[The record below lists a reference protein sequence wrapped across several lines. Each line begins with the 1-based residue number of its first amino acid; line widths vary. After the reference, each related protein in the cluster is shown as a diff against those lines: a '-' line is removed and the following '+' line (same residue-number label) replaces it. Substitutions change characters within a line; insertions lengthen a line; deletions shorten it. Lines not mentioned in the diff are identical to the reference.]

1 MRSNQGSYVITIGIA
16 LILVSLLPP
25 TGILAESSVGEAS
38 SDWTTFQCNMLRTGY
53 NDHDR
58 INLVIGKHWTVQVSE
73 HCLDQL
79 TVVGYRIYAVDR
91 TDAGGPL

>member
-1 MRSNQGSYVITIGIA
+1 MCKFVTSIA
-16 LILVSLLPP
+16 MMTVV
-25 TGILAESSVGEAS
+25 LAFAWESVEGGYISIAGRS
-38 SDWTTFQCNMLRTGY
+38 SDWTTFQGNVLRTGW
-53 NDHDR
+53 NDHDN
-58 INLVIGKHWTVQVSE
+58 IDLVIGKHWTVQVSE